1 MFIQMSILHVCVLAW
16 PKISEK
22 TFCCDMSDK
31 WPVMSDC
38 SEPED
43 TGSQGDT
50 QGDTQGSQGSQ
61 DTAGN
66 KKATQNRIDD
76 ISDKWIKYIVNDNTG
91 YLVTCTKSSNF
102 LKVKGKDIK
111 ELIDNN
117 VGLLCAIMDMMKRP
131 TKKQLVAVVSKV
143 DEFFIHRISG
153 KTPEDVDYK
162 EYISGNVHV
171 LHKVWTN
178 IARNSRRSKT
188 GSKTDSMTQLKR
200 TLSPTSTESPTDN
213 KKTKDVKPAYPTI
226 PEDLNFDMDD
236 DSEEQDDAEIDVDP
250 LVSVNIL
257 HPTPKIKR
265 TFRLCVL

>member
-1 MFIQMSILHVCVLAW
+1 
-16 PKISEK
+16 
-22 TFCCDMSDK
+22 
-31 WPVMSDC
+31 MSDC

-43 TGSQGDT
+43 TQGDT
-50 QGDTQGSQGSQ
+50 QESQGDTQGSQGSQ

-91 YLVTCTKSSNF
+91 YLVTCTKTHNF
-102 LKVKGKDIK
+102 LKNEGKHTLK

-117 VGLLCAIMDMMKRP
+117 VGLLCAIMDTMKRP

-143 DEFFIHRISG
+143 DEFFLHRISG
-153 KTPEDVDYK
+153 KTQEDVDYK
-162 EYISGNVHV
+162 EYISGISKMH
-171 LHKVWTN
+171 LKVWTKV
-178 IARNSRRSKT
+178 ARNSRRSKT

-213 KKTKDVKPAYPTI
+213 KKTALEDVKPAYPTI

>member
-1 MFIQMSILHVCVLAW
+1 
-16 PKISEK
+16 
-22 TFCCDMSDK
+22 MSDN

-43 TGSQGDT
+43 TQGDT
-50 QGDTQGSQGSQ
+50 QESQGDMCTQGSQGSQ

-76 ISDKWIKYIVNDNTG
+76 VADKWIKYIVNDSTG
-91 YLVTCTKSSNF
+91 YLANCTKSNNF
-102 LKVKGKDIK
+102 LTVKGKDIK

>member
-1 MFIQMSILHVCVLAW
+1 
-16 PKISEK
+16 
-22 TFCCDMSDK
+22 
-31 WPVMSDC
+31 MSDC

-43 TGSQGDT
+43 TQGDT
-50 QGDTQGSQGSQ
+50 QEVQGDTQ
-61 DTAGN
+61 AGQ
-66 KKATQNRIDD
+66 AMSNRIDN
-76 ISDKWIKYIVNDNTG
+76 IADKWIKYIVNDNTG
-91 YLVTCTKSSNF
+91 YLYTCTKSSNF
-102 LKVKGKDIK
+102 LQVKGKDIK

-153 KTPEDVDYK
+153 KTPEDVDYT
-162 EYISGNVHV
+162 EYISGNVNV

-178 IARNSRRSKT
+178 IARNSRRSKS

-200 TLSPTSTESPTDN
+200 TLTHTRLESPTDS
-213 KKTKDVKPAYPTI
+213 KKTKNVKPAYPTI

-236 DSEEQDDAEIDVDP
+236 DSEEQDDAELDVDP
-250 LVSVNIL
+250 LVSV

>member
-1 MFIQMSILHVCVLAW
+1 
-16 PKISEK
+16 
-22 TFCCDMSDK
+22 MSDN

-43 TGSQGDT
+43 TQGDT
-50 QGDTQGSQGSQ
+50 QESQGDTQGSQGSQ
-61 DTAGN
+61 NLAG
-66 KKATQNRIDD
+66 KAMKNRIDD
-76 ISDKWIKYIVNDNTG
+76 IADKWIKYIVNDNTG

-250 LVSVNIL
+250 LVSV